1 VAQSERL
8 RPTSAEGLGRDR
20 RGEMVLELDDSQ
32 LLKLGVPA
40 AEHKKYRAK
49 AFADL
54 KRLGETPKDVFEWR
68 AANIMDHALT
78 FSRHRLGPHLGATTT
93 RSTRPLRCSFG

>member
-1 VAQSERL
+1 MAQSERL
-8 RPTSAEGLGRDR
+8 RPTSAEGLGGDR

-78 FSRHRLGPHLGATTT
+78 FSRHRLGPHLGA
-93 RSTRPLRCSFG
+93 LLLV